1 MFLFIILETIRS
13 KRALRI
19 VFDQDYLEDKRN
31 WKKDEL
37 LLYMNKAK
45 KAKKALSS
53 ASKRNYVVKIYDLY
67 SKKLVKEYKLP
78 VNQHGWQVIQITG
91 WREIN
96 ADWRVKNKRVGFKVV
111 VVLGGRRQRI
121 ENSPF
126 WKSKSTTSSKSKSKR
141 EPYLV
146 VFSKD
151 GDVSDR
157 IDGDGT
163 SDAGGSQLPR
173 KPIYHDDK
181 NGALPFE
188 RFKRRR
194 GLNANNRMSDKA

>member
-1 MFLFIILETIRS
+1 M
-13 KRALRI
+13 
-19 VFDQDYLEDKRN
+19 FDQDYLEDKRN

-37 LLYMNKAK
+37 LLYIHKAK

-53 ASKRNYVVKIYDLY
+53 TSKRNYVVKIYDLY

-78 VNQHGWQVIQITG
+78 INQHGWQVIQITG
-91 WREIN
+91 WRDIN
-96 ADWRVKNKRVGFKVV
+96 ANWRVKNKKVGFKVV
-111 VVLGGRRQRI
+111 IMLGGRKLRI

-126 WKSKSTTSSKSKSKR
+126 WKSKKTTSPKSKSKR

-157 IDGDGT
+157 IDEDGT
-163 SDAGGSQLPR
+163 SDAEGSQLPR

-188 RFKRRR
+188 RFKMRR
-194 GLNANNRMSDKA
+194 GLNAKNQMSDKA